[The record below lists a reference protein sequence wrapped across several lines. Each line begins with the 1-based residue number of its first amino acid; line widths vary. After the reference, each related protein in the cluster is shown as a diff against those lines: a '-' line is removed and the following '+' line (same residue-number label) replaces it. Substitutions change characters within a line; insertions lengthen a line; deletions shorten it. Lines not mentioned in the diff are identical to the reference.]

1 MRPDTHLAELCHRFE
16 KIKAPAADSAVLTRV
31 KLYNSRHLMGYV
43 TYFLLTRNVSFFGS
57 LVPGKFSVGIIFG
70 ALCQQTRLIVPVESA
85 GAGRLRIAQ
94 TPW

>member
-43 TYFLLTRNVSFFGS
+43 TYFLLTRKVSFFGS
-57 LVPGKFSVGIIFG
+57 LVPGKFSVGIIL
-70 ALCQQTRLIVPVESA
+70 ALYANRLVLLC
-85 GAGRLRIAQ
+85 R
-94 TPW
+94 